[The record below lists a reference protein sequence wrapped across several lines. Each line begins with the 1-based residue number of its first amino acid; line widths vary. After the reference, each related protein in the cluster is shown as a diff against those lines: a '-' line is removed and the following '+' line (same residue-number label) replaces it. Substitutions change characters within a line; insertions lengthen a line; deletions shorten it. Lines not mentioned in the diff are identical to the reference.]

1 MKLFSP
7 LLDPEHPS
15 AKADKSD
22 KKKPGKKASA
32 TAPATKKKAG
42 AAPQMRLLCTVRP
55 SAPRV
60 FGPDVHDG
68 RVRAIN
74 SMAEKW
80 VNGTLLHYYFFDK
93 TSDGES
99 VPLPDGSTQF
109 VTWKGSDA
117 QKKVVRDAFAK
128 WKALGIG
135 LEFKEVS
142 SPDEAEI
149 RIGFMRG
156 NGSWSWVGREI
167 LNIGTDAR
175 TMNFG
180 WDVSNDLDT
189 VLHEIGHS
197 LGLHH
202 EHQNPF
208 AGIVW
213 NEPLV
218 YSNLAGS
225 PNFWSREKTHWN
237 IIRKL
242 PESAVQGTQWDP
254 DSVMH
259 YPFEAGMIVQPE
271 QYNDGLTPAGGLSGR
286 DVTWVRQIYPALGP
300 VNTLPELALLESK
313 ALSIQPGQ
321 QLDLRIN
328 PKATRN
334 YEMRTFG
341 TSDTLVVL
349 FEDVNGELRFRAGDD
364 DSGEDRNAYLKRRM
378 YKGRKYVLRVRLYYA
393 DRAGETAV
401 MWW

>member
-15 AKADKSD
+15 AKAGKSD
-22 KKKPGKKASA
+22 KKKPGKKAA
-32 TAPATKKKAG
+32 AAAPATKRKA
-42 AAPQMRLLCTVRP
+42 AAAQMRLLCTVRP

-93 TSDGES
+93 ASDGET
-99 VPLPDGSTQF
+99 VTLADGSTQF

-167 LNIGTDAR
+167 LNIGVDAR

-180 WDVSNDLDT
+180 WDISNDFDT
-189 VLHEIGHS
+189 ALHEIGHA

-218 YSNLAGS
+218 YSTLAGS
-225 PNFWSREKTHWN
+225 PNFWSQEKTHWN

-242 PESAVQGTQWDP
+242 PESSVQGTQWDP

-259 YPFEAGMIVQPE
+259 YAFAAGLILQPVQ
-271 QYNDGLTPAGGLSGR
+271 YSNGLTPAGGLSAR
-286 DVTWVRQIYPALGP
+286 DTTWVKQLYPALGA

-313 ALSIQPGQ
+313 PLSIQPGQ
-321 QLDLRIN
+321 QLDVRIN
-328 PKATRN
+328 PKATRS
-334 YEMRTFG
+334 YEIRTFG
-341 TSDTLVVL
+341 AADTLVVL

-364 DSGEDRNAYLKRRM
+364 DSGEDRNAYLKQRL